1 MYDYALKL
9 WLNQINSRSLVMI
22 LIFAIFIIVNFIAF
36 DLVSRDDITHFQVS
50 DEVFATNSTNRAKCH
65 GHTVQEYNDFS
76 AITDNGLTVHEI
88 KSIILVDT
96 SLVSVSSTYQ

>member
-1 MYDYALKL
+1 
-9 WLNQINSRSLVMI
+9 MI

-88 KSIILVDT
+88 KSIIL
-96 SLVSVSSTYQ
+96 SSRDKMPPFYNINDPLLADLAKYLNTL